1 MNGVENVI
9 SKSNIENIVIGET
22 SETIIR
28 RYEVALK
35 EISKNRGLINF
46 LENNDWATEE
56 DYFSMVA
63 QIALD
68 DGYKIKLDALHAV
81 TRDIND
87 KMDEYKINE
96 DMSSKEILEIAFKIK
111 QDVANGYYDDSQILE
126 LIEEN
131 LNVIGDIEDKY
142 GENDE
147 LITSWGFMFMCG
159 VNIRKGL
166 EK

>member
-1 MNGVENVI
+1 MNGVENMM
-9 SKSNIENIVIGET
+9 SKSNIENIVIEET
-22 SETIIR
+22 SKTIIR

-35 EISKNRGLINF
+35 EISKNRGLIGF

-96 DMSSKEILEIAFKIK
+96 DMSSKEILEIAFNIK
-111 QDVANGYYDDSQILE
+111 QDIANGYYDDSQMLK

-131 LNVIGDIEDKY
+131 LSVIGDIEDKY

-159 VNIRKGL
+159 VNIRKEL
-166 EK
+166 KK

>member
-1 MNGVENVI
+1 MNGVENMM
-9 SKSNIENIVIGET
+9 SKSNIENIVIEET
-22 SETIIR
+22 SKTIIR

-35 EISKNRGLINF
+35 EISKNRGLNSF
-46 LENNDWATEE
+46 LENNDWATDE

-96 DMSSKEILEIAFKIK
+96 DMSSEEILEIAFKIK
-111 QDVANGYYDDSQILE
+111 QDVVNGYYDDSQMLE
-126 LIEEN
+126 LIEKN

-159 VNIRKGL
+159 VNIRKEL

>member
-1 MNGVENVI
+1 MNGVENVM
-9 SKSNIENIVIGET
+9 SKSNIENIVIRET
-22 SETIIR
+22 SKTILR

-35 EISKNRGLINF
+35 EISKNRGLISF

-126 LIEEN
+126 LIEKN

-147 LITSWGFMFMCG
+147 LIASLGFMFMCEA
-159 VNIRKGL
+159 NIRKEL

>member
-1 MNGVENVI
+1 MNGVENVM
-9 SKSNIENIVIGET
+9 SKSNIENIVSRET
-22 SETIIR
+22 SKTIIR

-35 EISKNRGLINF
+35 EISKNRGLNSF
-46 LENNDWATEE
+46 LENNDWATDE

-126 LIEEN
+126 LIEKN
-131 LNVIGDIEDKY
+131 LNVIGNIEDKY

-147 LITSWGFMFMCG
+147 LIASWGFMFMCG
-159 VNIRKGL
+159 VNIRKEL

>member
-1 MNGVENVI
+1 MNGVENVM
-9 SKSNIENIVIGET
+9 SKSNIENLVIGET
-22 SETIIR
+22 SKTIIR

-96 DMSSKEILEIAFKIK
+96 DMSSEEILEISLKMK
-111 QDVANGYYDDSQILE
+111 QDVEDGYYDESKMLE
-126 LIEEN
+126 LIEKN

-142 GENDE
+142 GENDK
-147 LITSWGFMFMCG
+147 LIASWGFMFMCG
-159 VNIRKGL
+159 VDIRKEL

>member
-1 MNGVENVI
+1 MNGVENMM
-9 SKSNIENIVIGET
+9 SKSNIENIVIEET
-22 SETIIR
+22 SKTIIR

-35 EISKNRGLINF
+35 EISKNRGLISF

-111 QDVANGYYDDSQILE
+111 QDVVNGYYDDSQMLE

-159 VNIRKGL
+159 VNIRKEL

>member
-1 MNGVENVI
+1 MNGVENKM
-9 SKSNIENIVIGET
+9 SKSNIENIVIEET
-22 SETIIR
+22 SKTIIR

-35 EISKNRGLINF
+35 EISKNRGLNSF
-46 LENNDWATEE
+46 LENNDWATDE

-111 QDVANGYYDDSQILE
+111 QDVVNGYYDDSQMLE

-159 VNIRKGL
+159 VNIRKEL

>member
-1 MNGVENVI
+1 MNGVENVM
-9 SKSNIENIVIGET
+9 SKSNIENLVIGET
-22 SETIIR
+22 SKTIIR

-35 EISKNRGLINF
+35 EISKNRGLFNF

-87 KMDEYKINE
+87 KMDGYKINE
-96 DMSSKEILEIAFKIK
+96 DMSSKEILEIALKMK
-111 QDVANGYYDDSQILE
+111 QDVLDGYYDDSQMLE
-126 LIEEN
+126 LIEKN
-131 LNVIGDIEDKY
+131 LNVIEDIEDEY

-147 LITSWGFMFMCG
+147 LIASWGFMFMCG
-159 VNIRKGL
+159 VNIRKEL

>member
-1 MNGVENVI
+1 MNGVENVM
-9 SKSNIENIVIGET
+9 SKSNIENLVIGET
-22 SETIIR
+22 SKTIIR

-35 EISKNRGLINF
+35 EISKNRGLISF

-87 KMDEYKINE
+87 KMDGYKINE
-96 DMSSKEILEIAFKIK
+96 DMSSEEILEIALKMK
-111 QDVANGYYDDSQILE
+111 QDVADGYYDDSKMLE
-126 LIEEN
+126 LIEKN
-131 LNVIGDIEDKY
+131 LSVIGDIEDKY

-159 VNIRKGL
+159 VNIRKEL

>member
-1 MNGVENVI
+1 M
-9 SKSNIENIVIGET
+9 SKSNIENLVIGET
-22 SETIIR
+22 SKTIIR

-35 EISKNRGLINF
+35 EISKNRGLISF

-81 TRDIND
+81 TRNVND

-96 DMSSKEILEIAFKIK
+96 DMSSEEILEISLKMK
-111 QDVANGYYDDSQILE
+111 QDVADGYYDESKMLE
-126 LIEEN
+126 LIEKN
-131 LNVIGDIEDKY
+131 LSVIGDIEDKY
-142 GENDE
+142 GENDK
-147 LITSWGFMFMCG
+147 LIASWGFMFMCG
-159 VNIRKGL
+159 VDIRKEL

>member
-1 MNGVENVI
+1 MNGVENVM
-9 SKSNIENIVIGET
+9 SKSNIENLVIGET

-63 QIALD
+63 QISLD

>member
-1 MNGVENVI
+1 
-9 SKSNIENIVIGET
+9 
-22 SETIIR
+22 
-28 RYEVALK
+28 
-35 EISKNRGLINF
+35 
-46 LENNDWATEE
+46 
-56 DYFSMVA
+56 MVA

-131 LNVIGDIEDKY
+131 LIVIGDIEDKY

-147 LITSWGFMFMCG
+147 LIASWGFMFMCG
-159 VNIRKGL
+159 VNIRKEL
-166 EK
+166 KK

>member
-1 MNGVENVI
+1 M
-9 SKSNIENIVIGET
+9 SKSNIENLVIGET
-22 SETIIR
+22 SKTIIR

-35 EISKNRGLINF
+35 EISKSRGLISF

-87 KMDEYKINE
+87 KMDGYKINE
-96 DMSSKEILEIAFKIK
+96 DMSSEEILEIALKMK
-111 QDVANGYYDDSQILE
+111 QDVADGYYDDSKMLE
-126 LIEEN
+126 LIEKN
-131 LNVIGDIEDKY
+131 LSVIGDIEDKY
-142 GENDE
+142 GENDK

-159 VNIRKGL
+159 VNIRKEL

>member
-1 MNGVENVI
+1 MNGVENVM
-9 SKSNIENIVIGET
+9 SKSNIENLVIGET

>member
-1 MNGVENVI
+1 M

>member
-1 MNGVENVI
+1 MNGVENMM
-9 SKSNIENIVIGET
+9 SKSNIENIVIEET
-22 SETIIR
+22 SKTIIR

-35 EISKNRGLINF
+35 EISKNRGLNSF
-46 LENNDWATEE
+46 LENNDWATDE

-111 QDVANGYYDDSQILE
+111 QDVVNGYYDDSQMLE
-126 LIEEN
+126 LIEKN

-159 VNIRKGL
+159 VNIRKEL

>member
-1 MNGVENVI
+1 MNGVENVM
-9 SKSNIENIVIGET
+9 SKSNIENLVIGET
-22 SETIIR
+22 SKTIIR

-35 EISKNRGLINF
+35 EISKNRGLISF
-46 LENNDWATEE
+46 LENNDWATDE

-87 KMDEYKINE
+87 KMDGYKINE
-96 DMSSKEILEIAFKIK
+96 DMSSEEILEIALKMK
-111 QDVANGYYDDSQILE
+111 QDVADGYYDDSKMLE
-126 LIEEN
+126 LIEKN
-131 LNVIGDIEDKY
+131 LSVIGDIEDKY
-142 GENDE
+142 GENDK
-147 LITSWGFMFMCG
+147 LIASWAFMFMCG
-159 VNIRKGL
+159 VDIRKEL

>member
-1 MNGVENVI
+1 MNGVENVM
-9 SKSNIENIVIGET
+9 SKSNIENLVIGET
-22 SETIIR
+22 SKTIIR

-35 EISKNRGLINF
+35 EVSKNRGLINF

-159 VNIRKGL
+159 VNIRKEL

>member
-1 MNGVENVI
+1 MNGVENMM
-9 SKSNIENIVIGET
+9 SKSNIENIVIEET
-22 SETIIR
+22 SKTIIR

-35 EISKNRGLINF
+35 EISKNRGLISF
-46 LENNDWATEE
+46 LENNDWATDE

-111 QDVANGYYDDSQILE
+111 QDVVNGYYDDSQMLE

-159 VNIRKGL
+159 VNIRKEL

>member
-1 MNGVENVI
+1 MNGVENVM
-9 SKSNIENIVIGET
+9 SKSNIENLVIGET

-159 VNIRKGL
+159 VNIRKEL

>member
-1 MNGVENVI
+1 MNGVENMM
-9 SKSNIENIVIGET
+9 SKSNIENIVIEET
-22 SETIIR
+22 SKTIIR

-35 EISKNRGLINF
+35 EISKNRGLNSF
-46 LENNDWATEE
+46 LENNDWATDE

-111 QDVANGYYDDSQILE
+111 QDVVNGYYDDSQMLE

-159 VNIRKGL
+159 VNIRKEL

>member
-1 MNGVENVI
+1 MNGVENVM
-9 SKSNIENIVIGET
+9 SKSNIENIVSGET
-22 SETIIR
+22 SKTIIR

-35 EISKNRGLINF
+35 EISKNRGLNSF

-68 DGYKIKLDALHAV
+68 DGYKIKLDALHTV

-126 LIEEN
+126 LIEKN
-131 LNVIGDIEDKY
+131 LNVIGNIEDKY

-147 LITSWGFMFMCG
+147 LTTSWAFMFMCG
-159 VNIRKGL
+159 VNIRKEL

>member
-1 MNGVENVI
+1 MNGVENVM
-9 SKSNIENIVIGET
+9 SKSNIENLVIGET
-22 SETIIR
+22 SKTIIR

-159 VNIRKGL
+159 VDIRKEL

>member
-1 MNGVENVI
+1 MNGVENVM
-9 SKSNIENIVIGET
+9 SKSNIENLVIGET
-22 SETIIR
+22 SKTIIR

-81 TRDIND
+81 TRNVND

-96 DMSSKEILEIAFKIK
+96 DMSSKEILEIAFKMK
-111 QDVANGYYDDSQILE
+111 QDVADGYYDDSNMLE
-126 LIEEN
+126 LIERN
-131 LNVIGDIEDKY
+131 LKVIEDIEDED
-142 GENDE
+142 GEDDK
-147 LITSWGFMFMCG
+147 LIASWGLMFMCG
-159 VNIRKGL
+159 VDIRKDL
-166 EK
+166 E

>member
-1 MNGVENVI
+1 MNGVENVM
-9 SKSNIENIVIGET
+9 SKSNIENLVIGET
-22 SETIIR
+22 SKTIIR

-35 EISKNRGLINF
+35 EISKNRGLISF
-46 LENNDWATEE
+46 LENNNWATEE

-159 VNIRKGL
+159 VNIRKEL